1 MAPCWTFCS
10 GMLWHALS
18 NVPAILAL
26 LAPGRRTT
34 SLFSCLKYPR
44 TESDTAKT
52 WQILVFIWCSSMFI
66 INSMNVHQW
75 FIRFHQRKPWVPTWD
90 WVLDTWSLRIQRIP
104 WLHPSMDPRH
114 ISLST
119 EQHQDTLRNLRV
131 CKYIQ
136 RCLIKMIKYDQAIK
150 YVFYSFLL
158 YRFLQRH
165 LRSCMCI
172 CTLMEFHRTHTVPCD
187 TKVVNS
193 ASWSA
198 IGIVNELHQEHVILS
213 QTIIHSKYIII
224 YPHIYIYIHLW
235 WNLIISI
242 QSD

>member
-1 MAPCWTFCS
+1 
-10 GMLWHALS
+10 MLWHALS

-136 RCLIKMIKYDQAIK
+136 RCLIKMIIWSSNQIC
-150 YVFYSFLL
+150 VLLIFTLSFLAAPSQVVHVHL
-158 YRFLQRH
+158 YTNGISSNSHSPMRH
-165 LRSCMCI
+165 
-172 CTLMEFHRTHTVPCD
+172 
-187 TKVVNS
+187 
-193 ASWSA
+193 
-198 IGIVNELHQEHVILS
+198 
-213 QTIIHSKYIII
+213 
-224 YPHIYIYIHLW
+224 
-235 WNLIISI
+235 
-242 QSD
+242 